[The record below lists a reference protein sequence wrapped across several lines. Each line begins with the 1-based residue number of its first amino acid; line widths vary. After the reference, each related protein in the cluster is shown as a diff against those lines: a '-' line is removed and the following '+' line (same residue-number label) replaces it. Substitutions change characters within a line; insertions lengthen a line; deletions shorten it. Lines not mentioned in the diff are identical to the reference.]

1 MPLVDDSLSSL
12 RSPEGNPIIHSFV
25 LNLHLVR
32 ERRPFGIKGMLYLSK
47 IITYIHDW
55 ISLVLKNYVKHLKLS
70 FSNITYSLTQ
80 DIFFCEIL
88 SHTGSSIMGEPLF
101 PSDHAQFNCLE
112 ELVLLRVY
120 ASSYVA
126 RKILSY
132 SPLLE
137 KLVLK
142 EIGNMG
148 SLKICNLPMLSY
160 AEVEQKL
167 EDKLKIEAPNL
178 HTLILQL
185 DGSVKVY
192 VSHCITWSGNYG
204 SKFVFE
210 YALLESLHRCFN
222 SCARI
227 DIACSNLRTMSL
239 SNKGFEKP
247 LDVEVDAPKLEQLN

>member
-1 MPLVDDSLSSL
+1 M
-12 RSPEGNPIIHSFV
+12 
-25 LNLHLVR
+25 
-32 ERRPFGIKGMLYLSK
+32 
-47 IITYIHDW
+47 
-55 ISLVLKNYVKHLKLS
+55 
-70 FSNITYSLTQ
+70 
-80 DIFFCEIL
+80 
-88 SHTGSSIMGEPLF
+88 
-101 PSDHAQFNCLE
+101 
-112 ELVLLRVY
+112 
-120 ASSYVA
+120 
-126 RKILSY
+126 
-132 SPLLE
+132 LE

-148 SLKICNLPMLSY
+148 SLKICNLPRLSCV
-160 AEVEQKL
+160 EVEQKL